1 MAEPR
6 PLRVL
11 IAGGGTGGHLYPGI
25 ALAEEITS
33 TPGGE
38 VLFVGTA
45 RGLETKL
52 VPQAGFPLELMEV
65 SGLKR
70 TGVKGM
76 LRGLA
81 LLPRAFARSRDVLR
95 RYRPDLVVGVGG
107 YASGP
112 LVLVAAL
119 TGYPTVIQEQNSRP
133 GFTNRVL
140 GRLARRVFVAFGDTR
155 RSFGRRKLRMF
166 GNPVRRRFLDRVG
179 AGEGA
184 AQPTFTSAPGREPSL
199 LVLGGSQGSHAINE
213 LASAMV
219 QVLKARGILGRVVHQ
234 VGAGEIDRMVLYYEA
249 LGLSDRVEARAY
261 IDDMP
266 AALGEASLV
275 IARAGALTLAELA
288 IMGRPAVLIPLPTAT
303 DDHQTL
309 NALEFERAGAA
320 VVVPQYGTTP
330 SQLANVVQALLA
342 DPARLAAMAQAM
354 RGLARPNATREIVA
368 ELRALVERRGRVEP
382 RAQATPKGD
391 A

>member
-1 MAEPR
+1 MTAPR

-25 ALAEEITS
+25 ALAEEIMA

-45 RGLETKL
+45 RGLESKL
-52 VPQAGFPLELMEV
+52 VPEAGFPLELMEV

-70 TGVKGM
+70 TGLRGF
-76 LRGLA
+76 LRGLS
-81 LLPRAFARSRDVLR
+81 LLPRAFSRSRAVLR
-95 RYRPDLVVGVGG
+95 RFKPDLVVGVGG

-112 LVLVAAL
+112 LVFVAAL

-133 GFTNRVL
+133 GFTNRIL
-140 GRLARRVFVAFGDTR
+140 GRFARRVFVAFSDAR
-155 RSFGRRKLRMF
+155 RSFTSRKVRWF
-166 GNPVRRRFLDRVG
+166 GNPVRRRFLDRVSSRVTTD
-179 AGEGA
+179 APPTA
-184 AQPTFTSAPGREPSL
+184 APSL
-199 LVLGGSQGSHAINE
+199 LVLGGSQGSHSINE
-213 LASAMV
+213 LASSMV
-219 QVLKARGILGRVVHQ
+219 QVLKARGILPRVVHQ
-234 VGAGEIDRMVLYYEA
+234 TGTAEIDRMSLYYEA
-249 LGLSDRVEARAY
+249 LGLSDKVEARAF

-266 AALGEASLV
+266 AALAEASLV

-288 IMGRPAVLIPLPTAT
+288 IMGRPAILIPLPTAT

-320 VVVPQYGTTP
+320 VIVPQYDTTP
-330 SQLANVVQALLA
+330 PQLANVIQTLMGE
-342 DPARLAAMAQAM
+342 PRRLEKMAEAM

-368 ELRALVERRGRVEP
+368 ELRALVEGRGA
-382 RAQATPKGD
+382 RAEVADG
-391 A
+391 

>member
-1 MAEPR
+1 VPGPR

-25 ALAEEITS
+25 ALAEEITA

-52 VPQAGFPLELMEV
+52 VPEAGFPLELMEV

-70 TGVKGM
+70 TGVKG
-76 LRGLA
+76 LARGLA
-81 LLPRAFARSRDVLR
+81 RLPSAFARSREVLR
-95 RYRPDLVVGVGG
+95 RFRPDLVVGVGG

-112 LVLVAAL
+112 LVFVAAL
-119 TGYPTVIQEQNSRP
+119 SGYPTVIQEQNSRP

-140 GRLARRVFVAFGDTR
+140 GRLVRRVFVAFSDAR
-155 RSFGRRKLRMF
+155 RSFAKRKLRLL

-179 AGEGA
+179 AGSA
-184 AQPTFTSAPGREPSL
+184 AVSAPPAEPSI
-199 LVLGGSQGSHAINE
+199 LVLGGSQGSHAVNE
-213 LASAMV
+213 LASSMV
-219 QVLKARGILGRVVHQ
+219 QFLKARGILPRVVHQ
-234 VGAGEIDRMVLYYEA
+234 VGAGEIDRMILYYEA
-249 LGLSDRVEARAY
+249 LGLSDRVEPRAY

-266 AALGEASLV
+266 AALAAASLIV
-275 IARAGALTLAELA
+275 ARAGALTLAELA

-309 NALEFERAGAA
+309 NALEFQRAGAA

-330 SQLANVVQALLA
+330 SQLANVVQTLLE
-342 DPARLAAMAQAM
+342 DPPRLAKMAEAM
-354 RGLARPNATREIVA
+354 RGLAKPNATREIVA
-368 ELRALVERRGRVEP
+368 ELRAMVDGGGRRGGVAAEAGRE
-382 RAQATPKGD
+382 AG
-391 A
+391 

>member
-1 MAEPR
+1 LTVSAPR

-25 ALAEEITS
+25 ALAEEITA
-33 TPGGE
+33 TPGSE

-52 VPQAGFPLELMEV
+52 VPGAGFRLELMEV

-70 TGVKGM
+70 TGALGLV
-76 LRGLA
+76 RGLA
-81 LLPRAFARSRDVLR
+81 RLPRAFARSRELLR
-95 RYRPDLVVGVGG
+95 QFRPDLVVGVGG

-112 LVLVAAL
+112 LVFVAAL

-140 GRLARRVFVAFGDTR
+140 GRVARRVFVAFGDAR
-155 RSFGRRKLRMF
+155 RSFAKRKLRLF
-166 GNPVRRRFLDRVG
+166 GNPVRRRFLDRVSQG
-179 AGEGA
+179 APA
-184 AQPTFTSAPGREPSL
+184 ASPRETSL
-199 LVLGGSQGSHAINE
+199 LVLGGSQGSHAVNE
-213 LASAMV
+213 LASSMV
-219 QVLKARGILGRVVHQ
+219 QVLKARGILPRVVHQ
-234 VGAGEIDRMVLYYEA
+234 VGAGEIDRMLLYYEA

-266 AALGEASLV
+266 AALAEASLV
-275 IARAGALTLAELA
+275 VARAGALTLAELA
-288 IMGRPAVLIPLPTAT
+288 IMGRPAVLVPLPTAT

-330 SQLANVVQALLA
+330 SQLADVVQTLLG
-342 DPARLAAMAQAM
+342 DPPRLAKMAEAM
-354 RGLARPNATREIVA
+354 RGLGKPNATREIVA
-368 ELRALVERRGRVEP
+368 ELRALVEKRGGRASSAAGAEP
-382 RAQATPKGD
+382 AGAG
-391 A
+391 

>member
-1 MAEPR
+1 VSAPR
-6 PLRVL
+6 PPGASAPRALRVL

-25 ALAEEITS
+25 ALAEEITA

-52 VPQAGFPLELMEV
+52 VPEAGFPLELMEV

-70 TGVKGM
+70 TGLKG
-76 LRGLA
+76 LVRGLSR
-81 LLPRAFARSRDVLR
+81 LPSAFARSREVLR
-95 RYRPDLVVGVGG
+95 RFRPDLVVGVGG

-119 TGYPTVIQEQNSRP
+119 LGYPTAIQEQNSRP

-140 GRLARRVFVAFGDTR
+140 GRLVRRVFVAFSDAR
-155 RSFGRRKLRMF
+155 RSFAKRKLRLF

-179 AGEGA
+179 AGA
-184 AQPTFTSAPGREPSL
+184 APPPAEPSV
-199 LVLGGSQGSHAINE
+199 LVLGGSQGSHAVNE
-213 LASAMV
+213 LASSMV
-219 QVLKARGILGRVVHQ
+219 QVLKARGILPRVVNQ
-234 VGAGEIDRMVLYYEA
+234 VGAGEIERMILYYEA
-249 LGLSDRVEARAY
+249 LGLSDRVEPRAY

-266 AALGEASLV
+266 AALAAASLV
-275 IARAGALTLAELA
+275 VARAGALTLAELA

-309 NALEFERAGAA
+309 NALEFQRAGAA

-330 SQLANVVQALLA
+330 SQLANVVQTLLE
-342 DPARLAAMAQAM
+342 DPPRLAKMAEAM
-354 RGLARPNATREIVA
+354 RALARPNATREIVD
-368 ELRALVERRGRVEP
+368 ELRALASRR
-382 RAQATPKGD
+382 KG
-391 A
+391 AA

>member
-1 MAEPR
+1 VTVPGPR

-33 TPGGE
+33 AGGE

-52 VPQAGFPLELMEV
+52 VPEAGFPLELMEV

-70 TGVKGM
+70 TGVKG
-76 LRGLA
+76 LVRGLSR
-81 LLPRAFARSRDVLR
+81 LPSAFARSREVLR
-95 RYRPDLVVGVGG
+95 RFRPDLVVGVGG

-112 LVLVAAL
+112 LVFVAAL

-133 GFTNRVL
+133 GFTNRIL
-140 GRLARRVFVAFGDTR
+140 GRLARRVFVAFSDAR
-155 RSFGRRKLRMF
+155 RSFAKRKLRLF

-179 AGEGA
+179 AVVPPPA
-184 AQPTFTSAPGREPSL
+184 EPSI
-199 LVLGGSQGSHAINE
+199 LVLGGSQGSHAVNE
-213 LASAMV
+213 LASSMV
-219 QVLKARGILGRVVHQ
+219 QVLKARGILPRVVHQ
-234 VGAGEIDRMVLYYEA
+234 VGAGEIDRMILYYEA
-249 LGLSDRVEARAY
+249 LGLSDRVEPRAY

-266 AALGEASLV
+266 AALAAASLV
-275 IARAGALTLAELA
+275 VARAGALTLAELA

-309 NALEFERAGAA
+309 NALEFQRAGAA
-320 VVVPQYGTTP
+320 VVVPQYGTAP
-330 SQLANVVQALLA
+330 SQLADVVQTLLA
-342 DPARLAAMAQAM
+342 DPPRLAKMSQAM
-354 RGLARPNATREIVA
+354 RDLAKPNATREIVD
-368 ELRALVERRGRVEP
+368 ELRTLVDGRRGGAAREP
-382 RAQATPKGD
+382 AGEAG
-391 A
+391 